1 MSAKAVSLR
10 RMSRRARA
18 FVAGIDALVMGALAY
33 RETGGSFG
41 VSAAELVLWGA
52 VVAAAVCAL
61 VVLVDGPAA
70 IAWAGI
76 GYVLFGALLTDGS
89 PHLTLAAL
97 ALALMPLVGRPRRS
111 LALGLAIAVATALI
125 ARVLLGL
132 IV

>member
-1 MSAKAVSLR
+1 MCGPRPLARLAAQHRRDAVSSKTVSLR

-18 FVAGIDALVMGALAY
+18 FVAGIDALVMGVLAY

-52 VVAAAVCAL
+52 VAAAAVCAL
-61 VVLVDGPAA
+61 VVLMDGPAA

-89 PHLTLAAL
+89 PHLTLTAL
-97 ALALMPLVGRPRRS
+97 ALALMPLDRKSTRLNS
-111 LALGLAIAVATALI
+111 SH
-125 ARVLLGL
+125 
-132 IV
+132 